1 MSNLEFESAAD
12 GEGASGRIA
21 DLSERQYDCLVRAG
35 EGMSSKEI
43 GRVLGISP
51 STVDNHIHV
60 AITKLNAKNRW
71 HAAQL
76 IGPIRT
82 KIELTPEP
90 SFKLIP
96 PLGGRSN
103 RTPARWRM
111 TQMLAIAALSM
122 IALTAAI
129 VLIMGAIEV
138 FGLG

>member
-1 MSNLEFESAAD
+1 MGNSVNEGAGD
-12 GEGASGRIA
+12 GEGEIVRGA
-21 DLSERQYDCLVRAG
+21 DLTERQYDCLLRAG

-76 IGPIRT
+76 LDPNRT
-82 KIELTPEP
+82 KNVVAPEP
-90 SFKLIP
+90 SHRLIP
-96 PLGGRSN
+96 PLGGRPNTAASQ
-103 RTPARWRM
+103 WRL
-111 TQMLAIAALSM
+111 TQMAAIAVLSM

-129 VLIMGAIEV
+129 VLILGAIEV
-138 FGLG
+138 FELA